1 MLMLLPILDSVKG
14 MQLARPSQPIR
25 SNDLSYQPQVYLQ
38 QQNPGHTQ
46 LIQARAP
53 AAKQMAVPKLDPF
66 LGHAINSQAGVKQP
80 LKAGLRQPL
89 KETTTTVAPGQ
100 IRDIDELWTSEKRC
114 CCLPDKR
121 LATKDKITVSWFE
134 DPVGMLSDG
143 RQPQDQQKT
152 AVLHSKT
159 GGACWSPNDVYE
171 SRDSFGKHD
180 GKYVLEFGQLEG
192 QRDKNGKVSRN
203 AGYEYNTLR
212 VDEGLHAWDDD
223 WEFTYQQELQRK
235 LPIMRFKKDG
245 EIRKVVLPS
254 VNNQE
259 RAEHQQQ
266 TRSDIEGRL
275 AEIHYK
281 TLAKWGYLTRYTQ
294 DISDYPHAYTFADD
308 KGFRADDGPL
318 MPIHVSWQ

>member
-1 MLMLLPILDSVKG
+1 MLMLLPMLDSVKG
-14 MQLARPSQPIR
+14 MQLSGPSQPIR
-25 SNDLSYQPQVYLQ
+25 SNDLSYQPVLYWQ

-53 AAKQMAVPKLDPF
+53 AAKQTTVPNLAPF
-66 LGHAINSQAGVKQP
+66 LGHAINSQ
-80 LKAGLRQPL
+80 AGLRQPL

-100 IRDIDELWTSEKRC
+100 ILDIDELWTSEKRC

-159 GGACWSPNDVYE
+159 GSCWSPNDVYE
-171 SRDSFGKHD
+171 SRDSLGEHD

-192 QRDKNGKVSRN
+192 QRDKNGDVSRN

-212 VDEGLHAWDDD
+212 VDEGPHVWDDD
-223 WEFTYQQELQRK
+223 WEYTYQQELQRK
-235 LPIMRFKKDG
+235 LPIMRFTKDG
-245 EIRKVVLPS
+245 KTRNVVLPS
-254 VNNQE
+254 VSSQE

-275 AEIHYK
+275 AEIHYNK
-281 TLAKWGYLTRYTQ
+281 MRNRD
-294 DISDYPHAYTFADD
+294 DISEYAHTYTFADD
-308 KGFRADDGPL
+308 KGFRAWDGPL
-318 MPIHVSWQ
+318 MPIQISEPGSEE